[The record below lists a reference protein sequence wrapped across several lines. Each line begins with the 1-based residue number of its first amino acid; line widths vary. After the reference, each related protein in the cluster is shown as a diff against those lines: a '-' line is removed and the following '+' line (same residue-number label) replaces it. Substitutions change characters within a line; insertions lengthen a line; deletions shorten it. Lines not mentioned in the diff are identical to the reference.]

1 VEEKGFAVFAV
12 EPGLKM
18 GAEMPKNNFENSYI
32 ITFFKMYFGLRI
44 SVEVMWE
51 VLRVDGGG
59 LMAEG

>member
-1 VEEKGFAVFAV
+1 
-12 EPGLKM
+12 LKM